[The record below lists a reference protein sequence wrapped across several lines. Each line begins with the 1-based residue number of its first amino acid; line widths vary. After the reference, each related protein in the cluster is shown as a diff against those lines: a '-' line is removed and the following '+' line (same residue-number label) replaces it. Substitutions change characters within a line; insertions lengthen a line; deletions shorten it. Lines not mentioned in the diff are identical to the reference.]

1 MMQRSRKREGL
12 RVCRAAWLVG
22 VSVREYRRTCPAKV
36 ADAGQ
41 DQITRLMPTSRLTF
55 ECDIRRRAN
64 EPWTSARLDRIERLE
79 DARRVHAGHADYA
92 WMAYVGHERD
102 GAWYLLTAWQGT
114 LRFEDADCPI
124 GAHPA
129 DDVLLVD
136 LPEEVFMSL
145 GPQLAESWDYERIS
159 GLFASLPLT

>member
-1 MMQRSRKREGL
+1 MHDASDGKLYELAG
-12 RVCRAAWLVG
+12 VENHEDEVNAWVLTKW
-22 VSVREYRRTCPAKV
+22 RIR
-36 ADAGQ
+36 GQ
-41 DQITRLMPTSRLTF
+41 DQIRRLMPTSRLTF

-64 EPWTSARLDRIERLE
+64 QPWTSAQLDRIEQLE

-114 LRFEDADCPI
+114 LRFEDTDCPI

-129 DDVLLVD
+129 DDWLLVD

-145 GPQLAESWDYERIS
+145 GPRLAESWDYERIS

>member
-1 MMQRSRKREGL
+1 MPDAADGKLYELAGVENHEDEVNPWVLTKWRL
-12 RVCRAAWLVG
+12 R
-22 VSVREYRRTCPAKV
+22 
-36 ADAGQ
+36 GQ
-41 DQITRLMPTSRLTF
+41 DQITHLIPTSRLTF

-64 EPWTSARLDRIERLE
+64 EPWTSAQLDRIERSE

-114 LRFEDADCPI
+114 LRFEDTDCPI

-129 DDVLLVD
+129 DDWLLVD

-145 GPQLAESWDYERIS
+145 GPRLAESWDYERIS

>member
-1 MMQRSRKREGL
+1 
-12 RVCRAAWLVG
+12 VG
-22 VSVREYRRTCPAKV
+22 PDEV
-36 ADAGQ
+36 ADAGSGS
-41 DQITRLMPTSRLTF
+41 DHALDA
-55 ECDIRRRAN
+55 DIASDLRVRDPAQG
-64 EPWTSARLDRIERLE
+64 EPAVDVGSARQDRAIE

-92 WMAYVGHERD
+92 RMAYLGHERD

-114 LRFEDADCPI
+114 LRFEDTDCPI

-129 DDVLLVD
+129 DDWLLVD

-145 GPQLAESWDYERIS
+145 GPRLAESRDYERIS